1 MFKDVVLPVEVADV
15 ADAESSVSVSE
26 AVTTVDACL
35 DDFDTLSDVV
45 SLGVT
50 FDILPSDTEAIAVE
64 LPEPL
69 PLDGLSTR
77 SAFLKWRQKLSAASW

>member
-1 MFKDVVLPVEVADV
+1 MFKDVFLSVEVADV
-15 ADAESSVSVSE
+15 AEAESSVSVSE
-26 AVTTVDACL
+26 AVTVVDACL
-35 DDFDTLSDVV
+35 DEFDILSDVV

-69 PLDGLSTR
+69 PLGELSTP
-77 SAFLKWRQKLSAASW
+77 SAFSKWRQKLSAASW